1 MAVALK
7 SPKTTEKQWQA
18 YVKSL
23 EQGGPKSP
31 KMEALRPFMGARGG
45 ILKRNTR
52 SNKQREAFNAAVK
65 DIQKTY
71 GRKTKAPFSKAE
83 KQKQTAARN
92 AVKKHQ
98 KQQHKKQT
106 GKPLTKT
113 AKKIAKEAEDK
124 YSKMLDILTAGSQQL
139 LSAKVRYE
147 IYKQMDAEGF
157 SEEDIKVFIEKL
169 LETLQD
175 IPEEAKELTK
185 QDDYIQTLMQLAE
198 FSGSEKE
205 DFNTMFY
212 ALTSVEADEQ
222 EDIKEAIRYWEEN
235 SNGMSFAQFWG
246 ELEMYNDK
254 GNPDNW
260 EEILNNEED

>member
-7 SPKTTEKQWQA
+7 SPKTTEKQWRA

-23 EQGGPKSP
+23 EQGGPKSS
-31 KMEALRPFMGARGG
+31 KMEALRPFMGARGN

-98 KQQHKKQT
+98 RKQHKKQT

-113 AKKIAKEAEDK
+113 AKKIAEEAANK
-124 YSKMLDILTAGSQQL
+124 YSKMLDILTEGSQQL

-147 IYKQMDAEGF
+147 IYKVMDEEEV
-157 SEEDIKVFIEKL
+157 SDEDIEAFIDKL
-169 LETLQD
+169 LEILDD
-175 IPEEAKELTK
+175 IPEEAKELNR
-185 QDDYIQTLMQLAE
+185 QDD
-198 FSGSEKE
+198 
-205 DFNTMFY
+205 FY
-212 ALTSVEADEQ
+212 EVLLKIRDMGITDL
-222 EDIKEAIRYWEEN
+222 EDIKTMFIALADHPDDHDSVLEAIDYWQEN
-235 SNGMSFAQFWG
+235 NNGMGFTQFYD
-246 ELEMYNDK
+246 ELEQYNEMWDR
-254 GNPDNW
+254 GNW
-260 EEILNNEED
+260 AEILGEEDT